1 MSAPDSFEPSLWR
14 RLVALVRLTL
24 ILAGTLVVAVSL
36 ALLRLVTFGAL
47 RRRIRSFF
55 FSTWSRLMIGI
66 LGGRTEVH
74 GTPPRAPFFLVS
86 NHLSYLDI
94 LALAQ
99 VAPTVFVSKSEVASW
114 PVIGWL
120 TRLADTRYIRRAK
133 KSDIPKTNAAIAN
146 TYARGDSVALFPE
159 GTSSE
164 SDFVLPVRPPLLEV
178 AASNRIPV
186 SVAALF
192 FETENGDPHA
202 HRAICYYGDMV
213 FASHVW
219 RLLHLRGFTIT
230 IRFADDTVYAE
241 DRKALALKVQRAIY
255 SLQLENPP
263 AAHVPRDIIAAADPG
278 LVEP

>member
-1 MSAPDSFEPSLWR
+1 MSAPDTFAPSLWR

-24 ILAGTLVVAVSL
+24 IVAVTLVVAVSL
-36 ALLRLVTFGAL
+36 ALLRLVTFGRV
-47 RRRIRSFF
+47 RRRIRNAFF
-55 FSTWSRLMIGI
+55 TGWSRLMIAI
-66 LGGRTEVH
+66 LGGRTQVY
-74 GTPPRAPFFLVS
+74 GTAPTAPCFLVS

-94 LALAQ
+94 LVLAQ
-99 VAPTVFVSKSEVASW
+99 VVPTVFVSKAEVARW

-120 TRLADTRYIRRAK
+120 TRLADTLYIRRDR
-133 KSDIPKTNAAIAN
+133 KSDIPRTNAAIAN
-146 TYARGDSVALFPE
+146 TYARGDGVALFPE

-178 AASNRIPV
+178 AASHQIPV
-186 SVAALF
+186 SVAALY
-192 FETENGDPHA
+192 FETRDGDPHA

-230 IRFADDTVYAE
+230 IRFAEDTVSAE
-241 DRKALALKVQRAIY
+241 DRKTLALQVQRAIY
-255 SLQLENPP
+255 TLQLENPP
-263 AAHVPRDIIAAADPG
+263 AAHVPRDIVAAADPG